1 MMGTKSLSPQEQL
14 DIIETLVQEAR
25 RSFIYTGY
33 ASMVWGTLVPLGVV
47 LTYFLVG
54 RAWFG
59 FIGPLWLSVCVVGIV
74 LVARYY
80 HKIRGKQKKTVLVER
95 MVSNLWV
102 FVLGLCLLAGV
113 FAWLFPSFLSL
124 PHLFCCVS
132 LLVATGYWASSV
144 LTAYVLLKLV
154 AGAWVV
160 QAFVV
165 FWIPLYWSSLSM
177 GIWAFVFE
185 ALPGL
190 YLYVK
195 ERQQSRSSI

>member
-1 MMGTKSLSPQEQL
+1 MGTKSLSPQEQL
-14 DIIETLVQEAR
+14 DMIETLVQEAR

-59 FIGPLWLSVCVVGIV
+59 FIGPLWMGLFAVGFI

-80 HKIRGKQKKTVLVER
+80 GVIRGKQKKTVLVER
-95 MVSNLWV
+95 MFSNLWV
-102 FVLGLCLLAGV
+102 FILGLCVLAGG
-113 FAWLFPSFLSL
+113 FAWMFPSFLTL
-124 PHLFCCVS
+124 PQLFCCVS
-132 LLVATGYWASSV
+132 LLVAVGYWASSV
-144 LTAYVLLKLV
+144 LTAYVLLKFV

-160 QAFVV
+160 HAFVV
-165 FWIPLYWSSLSM
+165 LWIPPYWSSLSM
-177 GIWAFVFE
+177 GIWAFLFE
-185 ALPGL
+185 AVPGL

-195 ERQQSRSSI
+195 ERQQSR